1 MQLAVLRD
9 KISVVIN
16 MLCNFY
22 KHEVLDSII
31 TDDDEWLSEKNYE
44 LIKKCFSKEERPTP
58 SVSEFKKR
66 YRKKLFKGGKLS
78 LPNYCLGECGK
89 LFHIRRMGELEHK
102 REVVF
107 MTRAKELVQGLH
119 QQTQQ
124 GICVPGG
131 INTLVR
137 SFTATYYFRGI
148 RERHTK
154 SLHRH
159 MQIV

>member
-9 KISVVIN
+9 KVSVVIN
-16 MLCNFY
+16 MLC
-22 KHEVLDSII
+22 KHEVLDSNI
-31 TDDDEWLSEKNYE
+31 TDDDEWLSEKIYE
-44 LIKKCFSKEERPTP
+44 LIKKCFSKEDSPTP

-66 YRKKLFKGGKLS
+66 YRKKLFKAGKLS

-89 LFHIRRMGELEHK
+89 VFHIRSTGEVEHK

-124 GICVPGG
+124 GICV
-131 INTLVR
+131 N
-137 SFTATYYFRGI
+137 
-148 RERHTK
+148 
-154 SLHRH
+154 
-159 MQIV
+159 